1 MNVYII
7 TGASKGIGFELAKQL
22 SEEGHFV
29 IGVART
35 PSELDGV
42 NFIRAD
48 LSETENLKHLWMK

>member
-29 IGVART
+29 IGIART
-35 PSELDGV
+35 LSELDGV
-42 NFIRAD
+42 KFIKQIFLKRI
-48 LSETENLKHLWMK
+48 NLNHLWMK